1 MDPLGRHAKCLRG
14 FIGCDLTVGEAR
26 VVPSSIR
33 EFTILGKMHSQSWLE
48 SLCSNQGGSIAV
60 SLLLL
65 AGTVSG
71 LRALFRFCNGV
82 YIYFIRP
89 GKNLKRLGQWA
100 VITGATDGIGKAY
113 AFALAKKGTCKH
125 LEFIEMRIG
134 PLVSH
139 IAIACIAYGSMTE
152 PN

>member
-1 MDPLGRHAKCLRG
+1 M
-14 FIGCDLTVGEAR
+14 TV
-26 VVPSSIR
+26 
-33 EFTILGKMHSQSWLE
+33 HSHSWLD
-48 SLCSNQGGSIAV
+48 SVTSTQGGSVAV

-65 AGTVSG
+65 AGTISG

-113 AFALAKKGTCKH
+113 AFALAKKGSSIRLTLKKEELLPPFKFGCHYLRKESFFCAAKLNPH
-125 LEFIEMRIG
+125 F
-134 PLVSH
+134 
-139 IAIACIAYGSMTE
+139 TF
-152 PN
+152 

>member
-1 MDPLGRHAKCLRG
+1 MLGTKSGTTPWPNFARFLRQVLRG
-14 FIGCDLTVGEAR
+14 PINVYSLGTSVDHITAR
-26 VVPSSIR
+26 M
-33 EFTILGKMHSQSWLE
+33 TLHSTSWLD
-48 SLCSNQGGSIAV
+48 SVTSTQGGSVAI

-65 AGTVSG
+65 AGTISG

-113 AFALAKKGTCKH
+113 AFALAKKGN
-125 LEFIEMRIG
+125 
-134 PLVSH
+134 
-139 IAIACIAYGSMTE
+139 CIH
-152 PN
+152 PFL

>member
-1 MDPLGRHAKCLRG
+1 MDPLGRQHAIYLRG
-14 FIGCDLTVGEAR
+14 FIGCVLTVGGVR
-26 VVPSSIR
+26 VVPSSGKD
-33 EFTILGKMHSQSWLE
+33 FTVVGKMHSQSWLE
-48 SLCSNQGGSIAV
+48 SVCSNQGGSIAV

-100 VITGATDGIGKAY
+100 IITGATDGIGKAY
-113 AFALAKKGTCKH
+113 AFALAKKGTCIC
-125 LEFIEMRIG
+125 LE
-134 PLVSH
+134 S
-139 IAIACIAYGSMTE
+139 T
-152 PN
+152 

>member
-1 MDPLGRHAKCLRG
+1 
-14 FIGCDLTVGEAR
+14 
-26 VVPSSIR
+26 
-33 EFTILGKMHSQSWLE
+33 MHSQSWLE
-48 SLCSNQGGSIAV
+48 SLCSIQGGSIAV

-65 AGTVSG
+65 AGTISG

-113 AFALAKKGTCKH
+113 AFALANKGTCNY
-125 LEFIEMRIG
+125 LES
-134 PLVSH
+134 V
-139 IAIACIAYGSMTE
+139 
-152 PN
+152 